1 MTAARPRPKNWPQ
14 LGCRSRFYVYVP
26 AVDRRYL
33 PNAIHTPIYGVLYET
48 LSVYGRLAHRCVIR
62 PRKLR

>member
-33 PNAIHTPIYGVLYET
+33 PNAIHTPIYGVFT
-48 LSVYGRLAHRCVIR
+48 R
-62 PRKLR
+62 PFRFTGAWLIDA